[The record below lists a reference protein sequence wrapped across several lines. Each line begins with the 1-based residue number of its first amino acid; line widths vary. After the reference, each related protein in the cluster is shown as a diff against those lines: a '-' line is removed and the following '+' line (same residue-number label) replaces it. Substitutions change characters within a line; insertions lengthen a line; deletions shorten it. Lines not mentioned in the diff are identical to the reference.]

1 MNLPDLFWLF
11 PSIADT
17 LMGICCFVYGAL
29 QGFVTGFM
37 PFDQVAPTLDL
48 MAELWE
54 RLFC

>member
-17 LMGICCFVYGAL
+17 LMGICCFIYGAL

-37 PFDQVAPTLDL
+37 PFEQVAPTLDL